1 MKTPLPPQPSPELPD
16 CSYTAPSS
24 LIRPSSPTPTGTLYL
39 SNLDDQHFLRFSI
52 KYLYLFET
60 SVPSDTLKR
69 SLSRV
74 LIDYYPLAGR
84 LRTSCPGDDRK
95 LEVDCN
101 GEGALFAEASMDL
114 TAEEVLGLARRPNRS
129 WRKLLYRVEG
139 QSFLNVPPLVVQA
152 TNLRCGGMIL
162 CTAICHCLC
171 DGIGSS
177 QFLRAWAHLTSK
189 PHADLTLQ
197 PIHSRH
203 VLRPC
208 DPPKIQSVHPQ
219 YARHPSR
226 HNDGNAPPADL
237 HRQLQ
242 CQPLVPVSLTFTP
255 SDVVQLKRR
264 CVRSVKCTT
273 FEVLAAHTWRS
284 WVRLLG
290 LGSSVNIKLLFSVNI
305 RQRLSPQLQ
314 PGFYGN
320 GFVLGCA
327 CTTVM
332 SGDIYSS
339 SIFLNYIRDLIYIVT
354 RSNKNV

>member
-139 QSFLNVPPLVVQA
+139 QSFLNVPPLVVQFDEVYM
-152 TNLRCGGMIL
+152 LR
-162 CTAICHCLC
+162 TA
-171 DGIGSS
+171 GSS
-177 QFLRAWAHLTSK
+177 EGWALK
-189 PHADLTLQ
+189 
-197 PIHSRH
+197 
-203 VLRPC
+203 
-208 DPPKIQSVHPQ
+208 
-219 YARHPSR
+219 
-226 HNDGNAPPADL
+226 G
-237 HRQLQ
+237 RQLNLG
-242 CQPLVPVSLTFTP
+242 PLLVLVSRILAPVARNSRAHELN
-255 SDVVQLKRR
+255 
-264 CVRSVKCTT
+264 RS
-273 FEVLAAHTWRS
+273 RIS
-284 WVRLLG
+284 PNRL
-290 LGSSVNIKLLFSVNI
+290 I
-305 RQRLSPQLQ
+305 R
-314 PGFYGN
+314 
-320 GFVLGCA
+320 VE
-327 CTTVM
+327 
-332 SGDIYSS
+332 
-339 SIFLNYIRDLIYIVT
+339 LII
-354 RSNKNV
+354 